1 MHFLLMIF
9 GSFILFALFVGFFV
23 FCFLVWFVYN
33 ILQRRKRER
42 MARLRSF
49 QKRLKAVLA
58 ELLRQV
64 NEIDQISKYSGLDAD
79 PVWSK
84 KYGETLKRLLEASD
98 KLNDAATFIDMKEL
112 NAGQEML
119 LYVARTVHITNYRM
133 KEIVPEEDFES
144 VQQTMQ
150 AESASASSAQLQN
163 PGETESASGL
173 EPGKSADGQDGTSLN
188 ISINQPENMKE

>member
-9 GSFILFALFVGFFV
+9 GSFILFSLFVGFV
-23 FCFLVWFVYN
+23 LFCFLFWFVYN
-33 ILQRRKRER
+33 LLQKRKRER
-42 MARLRSF
+42 IARLRSF

-64 NEIDQISKYSGLDAD
+64 NEIDQISKYSGLDSD

-98 KLNDAATFIDMKEL
+98 KLNDAGTFIEMKEL

-133 KEIVPEEDFES
+133 KEIVPEEDFAS
-144 VQQTMQ
+144 VQQTVQ
-150 AESASASSAQLQN
+150 AQSASASSAQLQD
-163 PGETESASGL
+163 PDETEGDSSL
-173 EPGKSADGQDGTSLN
+173 EPGKSADGHDGSQN